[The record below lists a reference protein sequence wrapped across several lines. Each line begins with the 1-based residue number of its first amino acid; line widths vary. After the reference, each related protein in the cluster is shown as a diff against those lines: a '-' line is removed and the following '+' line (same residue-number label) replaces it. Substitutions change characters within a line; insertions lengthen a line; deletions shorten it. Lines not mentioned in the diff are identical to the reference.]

1 MSYQV
6 RIESQAAR
14 EAKIVASV
22 QASSDTRDFYDFRNQ
37 KTQLKLVRIASDL
50 LIYRT
55 ENFRTYIDQHSYIIR
70 EGKSADF
77 FLVGQENESIQQL
90 QHEILVQ
97 LARKGRAESVV
108 PVIEVLKTEKQR
120 EPILIT
126 QRGVVVNGNRRLA
139 AMRELL
145 EEDST
150 ANAEFTHVDC
160 LVLPA
165 DVTPEEIVDIEAR
178 LQAKPETKLDY
189 DWIGDC
195 LLIQKLLDL
204 GRTPAQVAERL
215 NRKQTE
221 IRNSLAALGEAT
233 VYLKDW
239 ANAEGDYTRVRESEQ
254 FFKDLP
260 SLVQGKEEALA
271 DASRVIAWNL
281 FDNREQL
288 NERLYAFNIVYG
300 KNAAEV
306 LDRVASELGI
316 PLSGDAAEDDGTFS
330 VDVDTDETT
339 TSYQPVIDALR
350 DPAKKDEAI
359 EVLIEVSRGVIEQ
372 ERGKKSSGAALK
384 AIITANARLSEVD
397 LGRADASSYGA
408 MERQLEQIGK
418 RVAELRETLDH
429 LRKSATAAPSEAPS
443 STKS

>member
-1 MSYQV
+1 MAYQV
-6 RIESQAAR
+6 KIESPAVR
-14 EAKIVASV
+14 EAKIQSSI
-22 QASSDTRDFYDFRNQ
+22 QASSETRDFYDFRNQ
-37 KTQLKLVRIASDL
+37 KTQLRLIRIATDL
-50 LIYRT
+50 LVYRM
-55 ENFRTYIDQHSYIIR
+55 ENFRTYIDQRSIIIR
-70 EGKSADF
+70 EGKSPDF
-77 FLVGQENESIQQL
+77 FLAGQENESVQQL
-90 QHEILVQ
+90 QHEILAQ
-97 LARKGRAESVV
+97 LARKGRADSIA

-126 QRGVVVNGNRRLA
+126 NRGVVVNGNRRLA

-145 EEDST
+145 EEDRT

-165 DVTPEEIVDIEAR
+165 DVSPEEIVDIEAR

-215 NRKQTE
+215 NRKPAE

-239 ANAEGDYTRVRESEQ
+239 AKAEGDYTRVREAEQ

-260 SLVQGKEEALA
+260 GLVQGKEEGLA
-271 DASRVIAWNL
+271 EASRIIAWNL
-281 FDNREQL
+281 YDSREQL
-288 NERLYAFNIVYG
+288 DERLYAFNVVIG

-316 PLSGDAAEDDGTFS
+316 RLTGEAAEDDGSFD
-330 VDVDTDETT
+330 VDVDAGDAPI
-339 TSYQPVIDALR
+339 SYQPVIDALR
-350 DPAKKDEAI
+350 DRGKRDEAL
-359 EVLIEVSRGVIEQ
+359 EVLIEVSRGTIEK
-372 ERGKKSSGAALK
+372 ERGRKSGGAALK
-384 AIITANARLSEVD
+384 AIITANSRLSEID
-397 LGRADASSYGA
+397 LNRADASGYA
-408 MERQLEQIGK
+408 AIDRQLEQIGK
-418 RVAELRETLDH
+418 RVVD
-429 LRKSATAAPSEAPS
+429 LRKTLEQLRAATTSAPSAES
-443 STKS
+443 

>member
-6 RIESQAAR
+6 QVESQASR
-14 EAKIVASV
+14 QAKIVASIE
-22 QASSDTRDFYDFRNQ
+22 ASSETRDFYEFRNQ
-37 KTQLKLVRIASDL
+37 KTQLKLIRIASDL

-70 EGKSADF
+70 EKKPADF
-77 FLVGQENESIQQL
+77 FLAGQENESIQQL
-90 QHEILVQ
+90 QHDIVAR
-97 LARKGRAESVV
+97 LARKGRADSIT

-120 EPILIT
+120 EPLLIT
-126 QRGVVVNGNRRLA
+126 QRGIVVNGNRRLA

-221 IRNSLAALGEAT
+221 IRNSLAALGEANL
-233 VYLKDW
+233 YLKDW
-239 ANAEGDYTRVRESEQ
+239 AKAEGDYARVREAEQ

-260 SLVQGKEEALA
+260 SLVQGKEQVLA
-271 DASRVIAWNL
+271 DASRVLAWNL

-288 NERLYAFNIVYG
+288 NERLYAFNVVYG

-306 LDRVASELGI
+306 LDRVADELGI
-316 PLSGDAAEDDGTFS
+316 PLSADAAEDDGSFS
-330 VDVDTDETT
+330 VDVEAGVTT

-350 DPAKKDEAI
+350 DPERRDEAL
-359 EVLIEVSRGVIEQ
+359 EVLIEISRGVIEQ
-372 ERGKKSSGAALK
+372 ERGKKSGGAALK

-397 LGRADASSYGA
+397 LSRADASTYVA

-418 RVAELRETLDH
+418 RVTELRETLDR
-429 LRKSATAAPSEAPS
+429 LRKGAAATPAPVPS

>member
-1 MSYQV
+1 MSYQIHV
-6 RIESQAAR
+6 ESRATR
-14 EAKIVASV
+14 EAKILASV
-22 QASSDTRDFYDFRNQ
+22 GASSETRDFYDFRNQ
-37 KTQLKLVRIASDL
+37 KTQLTLIRIASDL

-55 ENFRTYIDQHSYIIR
+55 ENFRTYIDQHTYIIR
-70 EGKSADF
+70 EGKPADF
-77 FLVGQENESIQQL
+77 FLAGQENESVQQL
-90 QHEILVQ
+90 QHEILAQ
-97 LARKGRAESVV
+97 LARKGRADSVT

-120 EPILIT
+120 EPLLIT

-145 EEDST
+145 DEDST

-165 DVTPEEIVDIEAR
+165 DVTPEEIVDIEAT

-204 GRTPAQVAERL
+204 GRTIPQVADRL
-215 NRKQTE
+215 NRKPAE

-239 ANAEGDYTRVRESEQ
+239 AKAEGDYTRVREAEQ

-260 SLVQGKEEALA
+260 SLVQGKEQALA

-300 KNAAEV
+300 KNSAEV
-306 LDRVASELGI
+306 LDRIAGELGI
-316 PLSGDAAEDDGTFS
+316 PLSGDAAEDDGSFI
-330 VDVDTDETT
+330 VDVETGET
-339 TSYQPVIDALR
+339 SPSYQPVIDALR
-350 DPAKKDEAI
+350 DPEKKDEAV
-359 EVLIEVSRGVIEQ
+359 EVLIEISRGVIEQ
-372 ERGKKSSGAALK
+372 ERGKRSGGAALK

-397 LGRADASSYGA
+397 LGRADASTYGTI
-408 MERQLEQIGK
+408 ERQLEQISK
-418 RVAELRETLDH
+418 RVSELRETVGR
-429 LRKSATAAPSEAPS
+429 LRAPASAAEPA